1 MTYKY
6 KDILILWLEQ
16 KKDIKIQ
23 SQLRYEEIINKYI
36 IDLLGNLYLQDIN
49 KKIIIE
55 AINDYK
61 TRNLSLS
68 VIRTII
74 YIIKSS
80 LKYAYEEH
88 YMDYINLNDLK
99 IKNDLKT
106 IYIFSKEE
114 QNILVNYLQNNI
126 NIRKVCL
133 LLCIYTGLRIGEICG
148 LKWED
153 IDFNHNSL
161 IVKRTIERIK
171 NKNNNNNNNKS
182 KTILIASTPKSD
194 TSNRVIPIPMFL
206 IGYLKSFQGDRDNYL
221 LSQSHKLYDPRY
233 FEEFY
238 KGVIRKCDIQYINF
252 HTLRHTFATRA
263 IEAQM
268 DIKTLSEILGHSSIE
283 ITLKLYVHPSFEL
296 KKQAI
301 ENLVEFMAN

>member
-80 LKYAYEEH
+80 LKYALEE
-88 YMDYINLNDLK
+88 
-99 IKNDLKT
+99 
-106 IYIFSKEE
+106 
-114 QNILVNYLQNNI
+114 
-126 NIRKVCL
+126 
-133 LLCIYTGLRIGEICG
+133 
-148 LKWED
+148 
-153 IDFNHNSL
+153 
-161 IVKRTIERIK
+161 
-171 NKNNNNNNNKS
+171 
-182 KTILIASTPKSD
+182 
-194 TSNRVIPIPMFL
+194 
-206 IGYLKSFQGDRDNYL
+206 YLKKGD
-221 LSQSHKLYDPRY
+221 
-233 FEEFY
+233 
-238 KGVIRKCDIQYINF
+238 
-252 HTLRHTFATRA
+252 
-263 IEAQM
+263 
-268 DIKTLSEILGHSSIE
+268 
-283 ITLKLYVHPSFEL
+283 
-296 KKQAI
+296 
-301 ENLVEFMAN
+301 